1 MSKTAAERQK
11 EYRDRQRNTQ
21 NAMATAAGVIIP
33 VLDDGIERNA
43 PTERNYMNRSQQDE
57 AEERNA
63 DSICPGITA
72 ISPLFISGKPRFC

>member
-1 MSKTAAERQK
+1 MSGDRFKFIDDMLEQIWTCEIDMAKTAAERQK

-43 PTERNYMNRSQQDE
+43 PTEQPLLG
-57 AEERNA
+57 
-63 DSICPGITA
+63 IC
-72 ISPLFISGKPRFC
+72 GK